1 MICCSPWFRIWA
13 ATWKKCIKCDAV
25 LYWPDLER
33 NFEVCPKCDHHI
45 KGRVV
50 TSHTKHDQDNQSQ
63 DRQSLCGLSMR
74 INEKGWDIRPGIKS
88 NPLVKS
94 HIQRQNLGKCITWK
108 AKRQVYNKK
117 QSAIVVEYKTNK
129 VIRRKHTPLEIF
141 TIFAPNV
148 FG

>member
-1 MICCSPWFRIWA
+1 M
-13 ATWKKCIKCDAV
+13 
-25 LYWPDLER
+25 
-33 NFEVCPKCDHHI
+33 CPKHDHHI

-108 AKRQVYNKK
+108 AKRQVYIKK
-117 QSAIVVEYKTNK
+117 QSDIVVEYKTNK
-129 VIRRKHTPLEIF
+129 VIRRKHTSLHSRFGAYSSTRINSTENSMPAPWKQYDF
-141 TIFAPNV
+141 HPPDYTIPQYQIHHV
-148 FG
+148 LL